1 MASQCHSMPEKDQ
14 DAQEAVRN
22 RISVHPCIWQLRVVR
37 STCILEGNDVI
48 TIAPTGMG
56 KSLTFW
62 MPLLFTE
69 KSVMILVVLL
79 KTLGSQF
86 ADKLNEKLKMPA
98 VIVTK
103 NITDDVLFLEHS
115 QVEVS
120 HHNLQPR
127 NHSQQSKF

>member
-1 MASQCHSMPEKDQ
+1 MPEKDQ

-103 NITDDVLFLEHS
+103 NITDDVLFLVWEAVAKQDPNRS
-115 QVEVS
+115 PQVMPAA
-120 HHNLQPR
+120 LMP
-127 NHSQQSKF
+127 